1 MRAPAAEAPPAP
13 PDRPRRR
20 GVWIALA
27 IATALVVVAPA
38 GAGLTGFFRAAE
50 RTSTSMT
57 PYRQPVREVRLD
69 VDDAEVSV
77 WPGSDGGARVYKDL
91 RWGLTRPEFTESL
104 VDGVLFVTFR
114 CQGPERLG
122 AGCRADIDVQV
133 PAGARVSAV
142 AGSGRIDVRGITGD
156 LDLRTGSG
164 EIAVAGARGGLRLL
178 ARSGTITGRALASPN
193 TQADVSSGTLDL
205 RYAEPPDSV
214 DASARSGTVKI
225 IVPAGSRY
233 RVAGWRGAGDVHLN
247 PALYDDRSP
256 RRISVRS
263 GSGGTY
269 LDYRD
274 D

>member
-1 MRAPAAEAPPAP
+1 MTAPGAEAPSAP

-27 IATALVVVAPA
+27 IATALVVVTPA
-38 GAGLTGFFRAAE
+38 AAGLTGSFRAVE
-50 RTSTSMT
+50 RTSTS
-57 PYRQPVREVRLD
+57 YRQPVREVRLD

-91 RWGLTRPEFTESL
+91 HWVRSKPELTESL
-104 VDGVLFVTFR
+104 VDDVLFVTFR
-114 CQGPERLG
+114 CPGPERLG
-122 AGCRADIDVQV
+122 PGCGADIEVQV

-142 AGSGRIDVRGITGD
+142 SGSGRIDVRGITGD

-164 EIAVAGARGGLRLL
+164 EIDVVGARGRLQLL
-178 ARSGTITGRALASPN
+178 ARSGTVTGRALASPN

-214 DASARSGTVKI
+214 DASAHSGTVKI

-233 RVAGWRGAGDVHLN
+233 RVAGWTGAGDAHLN